1 MNLKDYFEKTTGT
14 GVLATADAEGRVD
27 AAIYARP
34 HMLEDGT
41 FAFIMLDRLTHKN
54 LQSNPY
60 ATFLFMEKGEG
71 YKGVRLFLKKLRE
84 DTDPELIESL
94 SRRCVSPNQIQGPK
108 FLVIFRL
115 EKYLNLLGPGTPE
128 LEM

>member
-71 YKGVRLFLKKLRE
+71 YKGVRLFLKKAQGGYRSRAYRKSVAALC
-84 DTDPELIESL
+84 ESESDSRAEISCHL
-94 SRRCVSPNQIQGPK
+94 SP
-108 FLVIFRL
+108 
-115 EKYLNLLGPGTPE
+115 
-128 LEM
+128 